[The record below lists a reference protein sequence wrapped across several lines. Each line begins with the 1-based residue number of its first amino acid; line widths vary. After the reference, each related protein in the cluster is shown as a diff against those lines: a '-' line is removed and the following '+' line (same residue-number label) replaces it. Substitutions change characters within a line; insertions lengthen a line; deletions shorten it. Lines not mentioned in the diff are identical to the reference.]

1 MRSYLDQDTD
11 SNLLPLLYPLALK
24 TPNPNPNPNPC
35 CAISQLAISAHRH
48 STMHSYILLLS
59 TKNKKRKKRGEKREE
74 EALIHYGLFESKHI
88 HPYPQ
93 QTRTS

>member
-1 MRSYLDQDTD
+1 
-11 SNLLPLLYPLALK
+11 
-24 TPNPNPNPNPC
+24 
-35 CAISQLAISAHRH
+35 
-48 STMHSYILLLS
+48 MHSYILLLS
-59 TKNKKRKKRGEKREE
+59 TKNKKIKKRGKKREE